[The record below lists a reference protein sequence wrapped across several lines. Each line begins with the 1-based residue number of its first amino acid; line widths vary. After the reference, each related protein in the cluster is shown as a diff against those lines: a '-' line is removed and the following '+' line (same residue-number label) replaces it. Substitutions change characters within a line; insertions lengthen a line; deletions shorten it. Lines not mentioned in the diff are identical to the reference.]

1 MTQLFLKA
9 LLILSQ
15 AQLFFI
21 GIRGFATLPRVRRS
35 RPSATRA
42 TKLTEAGK
50 EVTNERVPWD
60 FGRFLKQS
68 SKFVTLPRIFPRTT
82 NKVVV
87 RPGDVIWSAGDTKQN
102 FFTFSPLDDVVM
114 GGASESTFDKETG
127 TWKGT
132 VTSANNGGFVGIR
145 STLLDQPLDMS
156 KCTGLQIKIRG
167 GEGRRFK
174 ATVRDSTEFNGIAWT
189 SSFDTV
195 SLPTL
200 SFSAFSRPS
209 QLNGGGVTTVKIP
222 FKKLVPTLFARTVAD
237 KVFNSDSIQAI
248 QFIYSK
254 FEYNEGLNPNFK
266 PGDFSVQVIEIQGY

>member
-1 MTQLFLKA
+1 
-9 LLILSQ
+9 
-15 AQLFFI
+15 
-21 GIRGFATLPRVRRS
+21 
-35 RPSATRA
+35 
-42 TKLTEAGK
+42 
-50 EVTNERVPWD
+50 
-60 FGRFLKQS
+60 
-68 SKFVTLPRIFPRTT
+68 
-82 NKVVV
+82 
-87 RPGDVIWSAGDTKQN
+87 
-102 FFTFSPLDDVVM
+102 
-114 GGASESTFDKETG
+114 
-127 TWKGT
+127 
-132 VTSANNGGFVGIR
+132 
-145 STLLDQPLDMS
+145 MS

-209 QLNGGGVTTVKIP
+209 QLNGGGVTTVRIP

-254 FEYNEGLNPNFK
+254 VSVSGLF
-266 PGDFSVQVIEIQGY
+266 Q